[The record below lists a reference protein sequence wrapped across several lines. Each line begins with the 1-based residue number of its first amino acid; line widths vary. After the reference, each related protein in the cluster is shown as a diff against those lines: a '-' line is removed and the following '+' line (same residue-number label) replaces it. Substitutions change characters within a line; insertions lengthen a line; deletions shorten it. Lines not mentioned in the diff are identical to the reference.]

1 MALCKKIEVKGGQCV
16 KKWAFGK
23 KKIFL
28 LYQLFIRFNFVFMY
42 YGQFPPKSSLKL
54 RFVLFKSEKVVT
66 RPGFEISAAL
76 RTFSGL
82 KRTNNSFWLL

>member
-1 MALCKKIEVKGGQCV
+1 M
-16 KKWAFGK
+16 KKWEFGK

-28 LYQLFIRFNFVFMY
+28 IYQLFIRFNFVFMY

-54 RFVLFKSEKVVT
+54 RFVLFKSEKVVA

-76 RTFSGL
+76 ELSQV
-82 KRTNNSFWLL
+82 

>member
-1 MALCKKIEVKGGQCV
+1 MRPRGEKVGILENENFSNVST
-16 KKWAFGK
+16 
-23 KKIFL
+23 
-28 LYQLFIRFNFVFMY
+28 FIRFGVVFMY
-42 YGQFPPKSSLKL
+42 LGQFPPKSSLKL

-82 KRTNNSFWLL
+82 KRTNISFWLL